1 MAFVREVTKQ
11 MSNKKLGV
19 VMNIIF
25 LLRQAVM
32 PFKLLLKKM
41 ELKHLKFWTKT
52 FLYLYTPGGYGYYR
66 HIRQYQEDNYV
77 QTPGMEIDWKGYP
90 PENVQYRNY
99 ENYDEYVKHQKQK
112 FDMILKKGESFRNC
126 SLLGFR
132 YLYYRRFKYLDAYL
146 SKSASILCCGARQG
160 TEVEV
165 LRELGYKNA
174 YGIDLNPGP
183 NNKFVRIGD
192 FMHLENADSSLD
204 MIYCNALDHAFNLKD
219 FFVEHARVIK
229 LDGYV
234 LYDISLMGESLYE
247 AAGWSSP
254 ETVILQMLEIFKSV
268 IKIETERNYKWILLQ
283 GKKN

>member
-1 MAFVREVTKQ
+1 
-11 MSNKKLGV
+11 
-19 VMNIIF
+19 MNIIF
-25 LLRQAVM
+25 MLKQAAM
-32 PFKLLLKKM
+32 PFKLLLKRM

-52 FLYLYTPGGYGYYR
+52 LLYLYTPGGFGYYR
-66 HIRQYQEDNYV
+66 HIRQYRETNCELTPDME
-77 QTPGMEIDWKGYP
+77 TPGMEIDWEEHS
-90 PENVQYRNY
+90 PESIYHRNY
-99 ENYDEYVKHQKQK
+99 ENYDGYVKHQKQK
-112 FDMILKKGESFRNC
+112 FDKILKEGNSFKNC

-132 YLYYRRFKYLDAYL
+132 YLYYRRFKYLDTYL
-146 SKSASILCCGARQG
+146 SKSASIVCCGARQG

-219 FFVEHARVIK
+219 FFTEHARVIK

-234 LYDISLMGESLYE
+234 LYDISLMGDQPYE
-247 AAGWSSP
+247 AAGWTSP
-254 ETVILQMLEIFKSV
+254 EIVILQMLEIFKSV